1 MDTLKVKLELVG
13 IFAVVVSLLFVAY
26 EVRQNTN
33 TAAAQAV
40 FELNE
45 ADWQSLFLQ
54 STDPDLMALIILA
67 EDDLDAFTDVQR
79 QSYRRWVFAFLN
91 LYESAWNHHRRG
103 IINDDDMEGWRVE
116 FCDQMSEESFRHIAE
131 SIESHASGFR
141 KDAAQWCR

>member
-13 IFAVVVSLLFVAY
+13 VFAVVVFLLFVAY

-45 ADWQSLFLQ
+45 VGRQSLFLQ

-67 EDDLDAFTDVQR
+67 EDGLDALTDVQR

-103 IINDDDMEGWRVE
+103 IINDDDMEGW
-116 FCDQMSEESFRHIAE
+116 
-131 SIESHASGFR
+131 
-141 KDAAQWCR
+141 